1 MMDGAWGAVS
11 SRTLVVG
18 AGFLGT
24 AVAEASLAAGQSV
37 TVLSRQP
44 LDERAAARLSGA
56 HVVLGDATDAL
67 LVEDALADVDNV
79 VFCAGV
85 AVPTIAAHDL
95 RKAVAESLPPL
106 LSVVDALT
114 RRRPHARLLY
124 LSSGGTVYGEPSIDP
139 VPEEHPLQPTTAYGS
154 INAEAE
160 RRLAT
165 HRSRHGVR
173 TTSLRCANP
182 YGPGQRAGRGQ
193 GLVGT
198 LLWSDDEVPFY
209 GDGSTVRDYIYVRD
223 FASAVVSLCNLPTD
237 LPPAINIGTGV
248 GTSLSEVV
256 ALVEKVTERTALLRY
271 EPARATDLRR
281 VVLQTSLLESLIPF
295 DPMPLDQ
302 GIAATY
308 AEGLASGMPATAQR
322 LTY

>member
-1 MMDGAWGAVS
+1 MDGARGSGS

-24 AVAEASLAAGQSV
+24 AVAEASLASGQSV

-44 LDERAAARLSGA
+44 LDDGRAARLSHA
-56 HVVLGDATDAL
+56 RVVLGDATDAL
-67 LVEDALADVDNV
+67 LVEDALADADTV

-95 RKAVAESLPPL
+95 RSAVAESLPPL
-106 LSVVDALT
+106 LTVLDALV
-114 RRRPHARLLY
+114 RRRPTARLLY
-124 LSSGGTVYGEPSIDP
+124 LSSGGTVYGEPSAELVHED
-139 VPEEHPLQPTTAYGS
+139 HPLRPTTAYGS
-154 INAEAE
+154 INVEAE

-165 HRSRHGVR
+165 YRSRHGVR

-182 YGPGQRAGRGQ
+182 YGPGQHAGRGQ
-193 GLVGT
+193 GLIGT
-198 LLWSDDEVPFY
+198 LLWSDDPVPFY
-209 GDGSTVRDYIYVRD
+209 GDGSTVRDYVYVRD
-223 FASAVVSLCNLPTD
+223 FASAVVALGGVRDELPQ
-237 LPPAINIGTGV
+237 AINIGTGV

-256 ALVEKVTERTALLRY
+256 TLVEKLTERPIPLRY
-271 EPARATDLRR
+271 EPARPTDLRR
-281 VVLQTSLLESLIPF
+281 VVLDVSLLRRLIPF

-308 AEGLASGMPATAQR
+308 AEGLAAGVPSAAHRP
-322 LTY
+322 TY

>member
-1 MMDGAWGAVS
+1 MDGAWGAVS

-24 AVAEASLAAGQSV
+24 AVAEACLASGQPV
-37 TVLSRQP
+37 TVLSRRP
-44 LDERAAARLSGA
+44 LDELSPTRPADARVL
-56 HVVLGDATDAL
+56 LGDATDAL
-67 LVEDALADVDNV
+67 LVEDALTDVDNV

-106 LSVVDALT
+106 LTVLDAIT
-114 RRRPHARLLY
+114 RRRPDARLLY
-124 LSSGGTVYGEPSIDP
+124 LSSGGTVYGEPSVDP
-139 VPEEHPLQPTTAYGS
+139 VPEDHPLRPTTAYGA
-154 INAEAE
+154 INVEAE
-160 RRLAT
+160 HRLVAY
-165 HRSRHGVR
+165 RSRHGVR

-182 YGPGQRAGRGQ
+182 YGPGQRSDRGQ
-193 GLVGT
+193 GLIGT

-209 GDGSTVRDYIYVRD
+209 GDGSTVRDYVYVRD
-223 FASAVVSLCNLPTD
+223 FASAVVSLCNLSTD

-248 GTSLSEVV
+248 GTSLNEVV
-256 ALVEKVTERTALLRY
+256 TLVEKVTERTVALRY
-271 EPARATDLRR
+271 EPARPTDLRR
-281 VVLQTSLLESLIPF
+281 VVLQTSLLESLIPY

-308 AEGLASGMPATAQR
+308 AEGLASGLPSVAHRPTH
-322 LTY
+322 